1 MLLTTEFLN
10 KVLNQFDSDLLDEQ
24 QHTNELDAKIHQ
36 LQQVIILYHL
46 VISITRKVNPNKK
59 KFDEFI
65 DNCSAFQWEYILN
78 NFERI
83 TGKSLQEINRLYTNK
98 QYDTIL
104 QLFDMTTKEIANE
117 FNSLVN
123 KK

>member
-1 MLLTTEFLN
+1 MILTKEFLN
-10 KVLNQFDSDLLDEQ
+10 KVLNEFDSNFDEQ
-24 QHTNELDAKIHQ
+24 NQTDELDAKTEKIDNN
-36 LQQVIILYHL
+36 HL
-46 VISITRKVNPNKK
+46 VISITRRVDPNKK

-83 TGKSLQEINRLYTNK
+83 TGKSLRDVNRLYINK

-104 QLFDMTTKEIANE
+104 QLFDMVIKVIAKE

>member
-24 QHTNELDAKIHQ
+24 QHTNELDAKTEWIDNN
-36 LQQVIILYHL
+36 HL
-46 VISITRKVNPNKK
+46 IISITRKVNPNKK

>member
-1 MLLTTEFLN
+1 MILTEEFLN
-10 KVLNQFDSDLLDEQ
+10 KVLEEFDSDFDEQ
-24 QHTNELDAKIHQ
+24 NQIDELDAKTEKIDNN
-36 LQQVIILYHL
+36 HL
-46 VISITRKVNPNKK
+46 VISITRRVDPNKK

-65 DNCSAFQWEYILN
+65 DKCSAFQWEYILN

-83 TGKSLQEINRLYTNK
+83 TGKSLQEINRLYINK
-98 QYDTIL
+98 QYDIIL
-104 QLFDMTTKEIANE
+104 QLFDMATKEIADE